1 MALAAVV
8 TETLPRGGRGTPI
21 SETAVTELEG
31 SAMKHTF
38 VFHAH
43 LTIFSYFE
51 FRQRTSP
58 GPLWLFCLCH
68 WSFAG
73 AMILTIFFFIFNE

>member
-1 MALAAVV
+1 
-8 TETLPRGGRGTPI
+8 
-21 SETAVTELEG
+21 
-31 SAMKHTF
+31 MKHTF

-73 AMILTIFFFIFNE
+73 AMILTIFFFIFNEWYFLASFHVTFLNVSLLLNRNEETNTEL